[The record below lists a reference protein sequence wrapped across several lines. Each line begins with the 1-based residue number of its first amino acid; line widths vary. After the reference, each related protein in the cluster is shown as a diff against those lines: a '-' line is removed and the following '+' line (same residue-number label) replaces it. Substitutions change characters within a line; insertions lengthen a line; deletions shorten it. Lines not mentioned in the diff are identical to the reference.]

1 MAERVALTPAQTAAV
16 TAVGSAAVCAGA
28 GSGKTLVLAER
39 FVHLL
44 RPGGDGCPPV
54 EQVAQILAITFTE
67 KAAGEMK
74 RRIRELVGAAVAT
87 ACADERP
94 HWERVRRELLGAQ
107 VSTIHALCARLLRDN
122 PLEAGI
128 DPHAVVLDEYE
139 SRDFIERVIE
149 AELLVRLRAGDP
161 AARMLVART
170 RGLAGSRGGGAV
182 RTIARL
188 LDALSRLGEDGNWL
202 VAATARAT
210 DLAVLAGPLGEA
222 ARALVDEVEAWLA
235 GAPASATAK
244 ELAMAWPAWR
254 ECIQRLGPDTG
265 PAEFLALAPLAS
277 LFGRARRPRLRELL
291 GRDGDR
297 LGGLLAG
304 AYGAMVAGPGER
316 AIARLVAE
324 VSGIVAERKRT
335 DAVLTFD
342 DLVRGARTLLATHPG
357 VARRYAGRFRAVL
370 VDEFQD
376 TDALQADVIRRLV
389 APEAALFVVGD
400 EKQSIYRFRGA
411 EVAVFKAMRDALG
424 TSYPLGR
431 NFRSQP
437 AILAFVNLL
446 AAAVFQVPA
455 GAAEPEQW
463 TRFDAGERLDADRPQ
478 TRHGPA
484 VRLVTFAGEFVRR
497 DVPAREAR
505 EIEARVLAEVIHDLH
520 TRPGDAVAYG
530 DVAVLFRTLNQVKA
544 YEYALARRG
553 IPHHVVKGRG
563 FFQCQE
569 VRDVV
574 NLLGALARPDDGIA
588 LAAVL
593 RSPLFGIDDDTL
605 WRIAWPED
613 ATHPNLARWF
623 WAAHAAE
630 APGAGAPLVERARA
644 LLGELRRRRS
654 RSAVADLLVRA
665 LAVTDLEAV
674 HLTQF
679 QGRQKVANVRK
690 VIELARDFDRRG
702 QGGVAEFVRRLRAL
716 DADDPREAEALVA
729 GEHGDVVRLMTI
741 HQAKGLEFPVVVL
754 VDLGRPIDVETDT
767 VVLDRER
774 GVLAAPV
781 TGPGAHPLRHAGLD
795 AHRARE
801 RERAQAEY
809 ARLFYVACTRAADEL
824 VLLEGRGKAS
834 HLERG
839 DGDPHVWC
847 HRLWDVIGS
856 AHVAEAVRGPRVV
869 RIVPAAGV
877 EVSVEP
883 AGLYLERS
891 VVAPSAASEPREGE
905 PSVAVEALVDR
916 VLAFE
921 APRPRELVTSP
932 TALAT
937 FGRCP
942 RQYWYQHV
950 IGLDP
955 GGGQSRTRRLAGL
968 LAHGVL
974 EEIDVT
980 HDVDAKTLAALA
992 RRRPETL
999 RLGTPD
1005 VDGVVADLDAAI
1017 AFVRRE
1023 VADGLTVLAR
1033 EEPVVIAMPAAT
1045 PELVLYGRIDVLAR
1059 RDGALV
1065 VQDYKYA
1072 EASPARVREYGDQ
1085 LAAYRLA
1092 VERRTGEAV
1101 AGEIVFVRGTPSV
1114 ASLPPLDAAATEA
1127 ALLARGRALAAVA
1140 GRREAEALPRAP
1152 EAPAAC
1158 RALGCGFVGRCWRT
1172 DVRRLSDSARHA
1184 RRRTGAA

>member
-1 MAERVALTPAQTAAV
+1 VAERVALTAAQAAAITAA
-16 TAVGSAAVCAGA
+16 GSAAVCAGA

-44 RPGGDGCPPV
+44 RPGGDGSPPV
-54 EQVAQILAITFTE
+54 DQVAQILAITFTE

-74 RRIRELVGAAVAT
+74 RRIRQLVGAAVTT
-87 ACADERP
+87 ARGDERV

-139 SRDFIERVIE
+139 SRDFNERVIE
-149 AELLVRLRAGDP
+149 AELLARLRAGDA
-161 AARMLVART
+161 AARRLVART
-170 RGLAGSRGGGAV
+170 RGLAGPRGGGAV

-188 LDALSRLGEDGNWL
+188 LDAMFRLGEDGGWL
-202 VAATARAT
+202 VEATARAT
-210 DLAVLAGPLGEA
+210 EPAALAGPLGTA
-222 ARALVDEVEAWLA
+222 VQALVDEVEAWIA
-235 GAPASATAK
+235 SAPASAAAR
-244 ELAMAWPAWR
+244 ELAAGWPGWR
-254 ECIQRLGPDTG
+254 DRLRRLGPDTDT
-265 PAEFLALAPLAS
+265 AEFLALAPLAS

-291 GRDGDR
+291 ARDGDR

-304 AYGAMVAGPGER
+304 AYGAAVAGPAER
-316 AIARLVAE
+316 SIAQLVAE
-324 VSGIVAERKRT
+324 VGGVVAERKRT

-342 DLVRGARTLLATHPG
+342 DLLRGARTLLATHPG

-389 APEAALFVVGD
+389 APETALFVVGD

-411 EVAVFKAMRDALG
+411 EIAVFKAMRDALG

-437 AILAFVNLL
+437 AVLAFVNLL
-446 AAAVFQVPA
+446 AAAMFQVPA
-455 GAAEPEQW
+455 GATEPEQW
-463 TRFDAGERLDADRPQ
+463 TQFDADARLDADRPQ

-505 EIEARVLAEVIHDLH
+505 EIEARVLAEMIHDLR
-520 TRPGDAVAYG
+520 TRHDDAVAYG

-553 IPHHVVKGRG
+553 IPYHVVKGRG

-574 NLLGALARPDDGIA
+574 NLLGAVARPDDGIA

-605 WRIAWPED
+605 WRLAWPER
-613 ATHPNLARWF
+613 ATHPDLARWF
-623 WAAHAAE
+623 WAGQPAE
-630 APGAGAPLVERARA
+630 APGAGASLVDRARA
-644 LLGELRRRRS
+644 LLGELRGRRS

-665 LAVTDLEAV
+665 LVATDLEAV

-679 QGRQKVANVRK
+679 QGRQKIANVRK

-702 QGGVAEFVRRLRAL
+702 QGGGAEFVRRLRAL

-754 VDLGRPIDVETDT
+754 VDLGRALDVETDT

-781 TGPGAHPLRHAGLD
+781 TGPGAHPLRHGGLD

-856 AHVAEAVRGPRVV
+856 AHVAEAVRSRRVV
-869 RIVPAAGV
+869 RVVPAAGV

-883 AGLYLERS
+883 AGLYLERT
-891 VVAPSAASEPREGE
+891 VAAPSAVSEPREGE
-905 PSVAVEALVDR
+905 PPAEVRALVDR

-921 APRPRELVTSP
+921 APPPRELATSP

-942 RQYWYQHV
+942 RQYWYQYV

-955 GGGQSRTRRLAGL
+955 GGGRGRNRRLAGL

-974 EEIDVT
+974 EQVDVT
-980 HDVDAKTLAALA
+980 RDVDAKTLAVLA

-999 RLGTPD
+999 HLRAAD

-1023 VADGLTVLAR
+1023 VAAELVVLAR
-1033 EEPVVIAMPAAT
+1033 EEPVVLALPAAA
-1045 PELVLYGRIDVLAR
+1045 PELLLYGRIDVLAR
-1059 RDGALV
+1059 RHGTLV

-1072 EASPARVREYGDQ
+1072 EASPARVREYAEQ
-1085 LAAYRLA
+1085 LAVYRLA
-1092 VERRTGEAV
+1092 VERRTGEPV

-1114 ASLPPLDAAATEA
+1114 ASLPPLDAVATEV

-1140 GRREAEALPRAP
+1140 GRREAEAFPRGP
-1152 EAPAAC
+1152 VAPAAC
-1158 RALGCGFVGRCWRT
+1158 RMLGCGFVGRCWRI
-1172 DVRRLSDSARHA
+1172 DAPRLSDNARHA
-1184 RRRTGAA
+1184 RRRTDAA